1 MYALQFPSIDAEG
14 VAGGRVCGFDDLG
27 KSFDTD
33 SSHLM
38 TITFQ
43 ANSAANYIDS
53 FLAQIYTK

>member
-38 TITFQ
+38 TIMYL
-43 ANSAANYIDS
+43 SS
-53 FLAQIYTK
+53 